1 MASKR
6 FQEPY
11 KSTYTN
17 AKLELDVTILQLNYK
32 SRLQLVLIHLHL
44 LKLLAK
50 NSLKLSRFTGN
61 SSKESCKTY

>member
-61 SSKESCKTY
+61 SSKESCKIY